1 MKKNKLPLW
10 RSIVIG
16 LLMVVVFSAT
26 LVLLN
31 IYSIIDYNL
40 EPVTDDVYEYVDEH
54 FGLNALSKDE
64 YERFINKNK
73 DTTVPLRF

>member
-40 EPVTDDVYEYVDEH
+40 EPVTDDVYEYVDGH
-54 FGLNALSKDE
+54 FGLNALSKD
-64 YERFINKNK
+64 
-73 DTTVPLRF
+73 